1 MNISEFE
8 RTKPEKAYNALQ
20 KLIKKYTAESLVE
33 AADEAEGVT
42 ASVLVIQGK
51 MAQEVKD
58 DLLKF
63 KEIFLT
69 GE

>member
-1 MNISEFE
+1 M
-8 RTKPEKAYNALQ
+8 ALQ